1 VIGKE
6 KLGTRRQAL
15 LLGILGL
22 VLVLAVVR
30 WTGGGG
36 GARSGAASRRPATDP
51 AAPEERSPLRGSRG
65 VREVA
70 PDEVP
75 LLSPADLEPR
85 KGTRDVETSR
95 DLFDFREPTPRPLP
109 TPTPAPPPPPRP
121 GDPAFV
127 GPLPPPPPPPT
138 PVPPEIQFRFI
149 GSFGP
154 KDRPIAVLALGD
166 ELVNARV
173 GDVVFQRFILR
184 RVGYESIDVGF
195 VGYSPAETRRLA
207 IAP

>member
-1 VIGKE
+1 
-6 KLGTRRQAL
+6 
-15 LLGILGL
+15 
-22 VLVLAVVR
+22 
-30 WTGGGG
+30 
-36 GARSGAASRRPATDP
+36 
-51 AAPEERSPLRGSRG
+51 
-65 VREVA
+65 
-70 PDEVP
+70 
-75 LLSPADLEPR
+75 
-85 KGTRDVETSR
+85 
-95 DLFDFREPTPRPLP
+95 
-109 TPTPAPPPPPRP
+109 
-121 GDPAFV
+121 
-127 GPLPPPPPPPT
+127 
-138 PVPPEIQFRFI
+138 VPPEIQFRFI